1 MVMIGERS
9 SFEMSDSAKMNLK
22 IILILSVSHIFV
34 DLTGSALPVILPFLK
49 GALQLNY
56 TQVGVVIM
64 VSNITSS
71 IIQPVF
77 GYLSDRREMKWILPA
92 SILLIYGGFSFIGFS
107 PSYLVLL
114 LFVMI
119 SGVGVA
125 CYHPEGFKTTH
136 FFVGSRMATGM
147 SIFQSGGALGMAFGP
162 LVMTL
167 FLQIAHLS
175 GTLLFLV
182 VGAIVLSLLLIYF
195 KELTPPSEASESH
208 LHKSG
213 PVTIPSTERRTWISI
228 VFLVT
233 AVTLRSGAHMG
244 LVTFVPFYYI
254 NVLHGDPLA
263 AGRLV
268 FTFLI
273 GGAVGTLSGGIIA
286 DRIGHKLFFSITMIL
301 TTPLLFLLLQ
311 ATGGWVFVVIF
322 FIGIILISSFSVT
335 VVMGQRIL
343 ANRLGMASG
352 LMLGFVIGMG
362 GIGAGLLGIVADTW
376 GILTVMKIVSIM
388 PLAGFFPVLFV
399 SYPPPPTR
407 KKNP

>member
-1 MVMIGERS
+1 
-9 SFEMSDSAKMNLK
+9 MSDFVKMNLK

-49 GALQLNY
+49 GALRLNY

-77 GYLSDRREMKWILPA
+77 GYLSDRREMKWILPV
-92 SILLIYGGFSFIGFS
+92 SVLLIYGGFSFVGLS
-107 PSYLVLL
+107 PSYSALL
-114 LFVMI
+114 LFVVV
-119 SGVGVA
+119 SGIGVA

-136 FFVGSRMATGM
+136 YFVGSRMATGM

-162 LVMTL
+162 LVMTF

-175 GTLLFLV
+175 GTLFFLV
-182 VGAIVLSLLLIYF
+182 VGAIVLSLLLIF
-195 KELTPPSEASESH
+195 FRELTPPPDAGVSPLRPSRTASV
-208 LHKSG
+208 
-213 PVTIPSTERRTWISI
+213 PTTEKRTWVPI
-228 VFLVT
+228 VLLVM

-254 NVLHGDPLA
+254 NFLHGDPLT

-273 GGAVGTLSGGIIA
+273 GGAVGTLSGGVIA

-322 FIGIILISSFSVT
+322 FVGIVLISSFSVT

-362 GIGAGLLGIVADTW
+362 GIGAGLLGVVADTW
-376 GILTVMKIVSIM
+376 GILTVMKIISWM

-399 SYPPPPTR
+399 AYPPLIR
-407 KKNP
+407 KKNS